1 MAVAN
6 GSKKFLQQVMKIM
19 SESRGF
25 DRNLS
30 KVRVIS
36 GGGGKC
42 VAEMTVEEEHQNRG
56 GTLHGGLTATLVDV
70 VSTAALMTTEKA
82 VPGVSVDLNVS
93 YISAAQEGDSIV
105 INADTLK
112 VGRTLAFLTVDIT
125 NKDSGKLI
133 AKGSH
138 TKYIG

>member
-1 MAVAN
+1 MV
-6 GSKKFLQQVMKIM
+6 SKCI
-19 SESRGF
+19 
-25 DRNLS
+25 
-30 KVRVIS
+30 VRVIS

>member
-1 MAVAN
+1 MAAAN
-6 GSKKFLQQVMKIM
+6 GGKKFLQQVMKIM
-19 SESRGF
+19 SERGF

-42 VAEMTVEEEHQNRG
+42 VAEMAVEEEHQNRG

-70 VSTAALMTTEKA
+70 ISTMALMTTERA

-93 YISAAQEGDSIV
+93 YISAAKEGETIV

-125 NKDSGKLI
+125 TKESGKLI

-138 TKYIG
+138 TKFIG